1 MTWVTVKSRGTEDCT
16 QAMECCNLAE
26 IRISSEVENQQQF
39 LIWAQEGKYLS
50 VSNEHCLFLR
60 KCAINLHLMALFRA

>member
-26 IRISSEVENQQQF
+26 IRISSEVEKQQQF
-39 LIWAQEGKYLS
+39 FYLGPRR
-50 VSNEHCLFLR
+50 EIF
-60 KCAINLHLMALFRA
+60 KCFK